1 MSKLTNHI
9 ALFMVFLLVL
19 TPFAFASQLEIKKVS
34 DLQPGD
40 IIIDQKTGKE
50 IPVESIQETDY
61 SFMTNLM
68 QVLTG
73 KLPRVSMTGNV
84 VAPITGFTLAEDA
97 LKAAEKKAGT
107 KAVTSST
114 TQMMNSEGTIVNV
127 QSFSDGSYLVSGE
140 SIPAYPTTSLPAG
153 FTKFAT
159 AAPGSTLSGWVGVE
173 STNIPTG
180 SSVDFWSAS
189 AGGGLDAVA
198 SGLQWAV
205 VAYMA
210 GQFLGPMFGLNPEQT
225 NALSTSLAAGALVGK
240 GLAVVTQDGGAWA
253 GGLGSNSAAWSA
265 GIGVAV
271 AIVVFIAMYKDTKYE
286 VVSFTCQPWQAPTG
300 GNDCEVCNDDNLPC
314 SEYRCKSLGQSCEL
328 VNPGTTE
335 EKCVYVNPKD
345 VIPPVITP
353 NDADLPSSSYKYTK
367 VKLSPPGPGFTVT
380 NLNSTDG
387 CIKAFTP
394 LTFGI
399 TTDEPAQCKIDFNHT
414 EKLDDMNY
422 WFGGS
427 NLYKYNHTERF
438 SLPGPDNLKKEN
450 LTVENGGKWT
460 FFIRCRD
467 KNGNEN
473 VADYALRFCV
483 DPTPDTTAPQIAA
496 TSIENGACVAA
507 DTQNASVN
515 FYINE
520 PSTCKWSKSDQTY
533 ESMQGT
539 MTCSNSLSQ
548 MNAQQL
554 YACNAQ
560 LDSIARDGTD
570 YYIRCEDSANNKMA
584 TSYNFRLKGST
595 SLLMKV
601 AKPNETVFG
610 GINPAPVELYTQT
623 NFGCED
629 NKAVC
634 FYSFTGKLNDY
645 IMFYDTNN
653 DDGIST
659 QKIFLTS
666 GKKEVFI
673 RCVDAGGNVANTTLD
688 FNVEI
693 DTIAPV
699 VARVYEEDNL
709 LKIVTVRD
717 SECTYTNDDCSF
729 LFEEGIDM
737 PNANTTV
744 HVTEWLKDK
753 TYYIKCRD
761 EYRSAGEADCSVV
774 IKPVQNFL

>member
-73 KLPRVSMTGNV
+73 KLPRVSITGNV
-84 VAPITGFTLAEDA
+84 VAPITGHGTRIEGGKTYEQLPNGEWKLAGSDSTTTYGADFFSSSRPAPVANLPTGAGTMPKSYLSNFGAEHFGKTTTVDGKEVLSADSAWAAGGVADTLA
-97 LKAAEKKAGT
+97 T
-107 KAVTSST
+107 
-114 TQMMNSEGTIVNV
+114 
-127 QSFSDGSYLVSGE
+127 
-140 SIPAYPTTSLPAG
+140 
-153 FTKFAT
+153 
-159 AAPGSTLSGWVGVE
+159 
-173 STNIPTG
+173 
-180 SSVDFWSAS
+180 
-189 AGGGLDAVA
+189 
-198 SGLQWAV
+198 GLQWAA

-210 GQFLGPMFGLNPEQT
+210 GQFIGPMFGLNPDQT
-225 NALSTSLAAGALVGK
+225 QSFSMALAAGAGVYK
-240 GLAVVTQDGGAWA
+240 ALAVGGQQGGFLVDA
-253 GGLGSNSAAWSA
+253 GSSGFSKLLGAHPVA
-265 GIGVAV
+265 IGVAV
-271 AIVVFIAMYKDTKYE
+271 AVVVFIATYKDTKYE

-300 GNDCEVCNDDNLPC
+300 GNDCEVCNDDDLPC

-328 VNPGTTE
+328 VNPGTGE
-335 EKCVYVNPKD
+335 EKCVYINPKD

-353 NDADLPSSSYKYTK
+353 NDDDLPSSSYKYTN
-367 VKLSPPGPGFTVT
+367 VKLSPPGPGFTIT

-399 TTDEPAQCKIDFNHT
+399 TTDEPSQCKIDFNHT

-422 WFGGS
+422 WVGGS
-427 NLYKYNHTERF
+427 NLYKYNHTEQF
-438 SLPGPDNLKKEN
+438 TLPGPANLKKEN

-460 FFIRCRD
+460 FYLRCRD

-483 DPTPDTTAPQIAA
+483 DPTPDTTAPQIKA
-496 TSIENGACVAA
+496 TSIENGGCVAA
-507 DTQNASVN
+507 NTQNASVE
-515 FYINE
+515 FFLNE
-520 PSTCKWSKSDQTY
+520 PATCKWSKSDQTY

-554 YACNAQ
+554 YVCNAQ

-570 YYIRCEDSANNKMA
+570 YYIRCEDNAGNKMA
-584 TSYNFRLKGST
+584 TSYNFKLKGST
-595 SLLMKV
+595 ALLMKV

-610 GINPAPVELYTQT
+610 GINPAPVELYAQT
-623 NFGCED
+623 SFGCED

-634 FYSFTGKLNDY
+634 FYSFTDNLNDY

-653 DDGIST
+653 EDGIST
-659 QKIFLTS
+659 QKIFLA
-666 GKKEVFI
+666 GGEKDVFI
-673 RCVDAGGNVANTTLD
+673 RCVDAGGNVAEANLE
-688 FNVEI
+688 FKVEI
-693 DTIAPV
+693 DTTAPV
-699 VARVYEEDNL
+699 VARVYEEDSL
-709 LKIVTVRD
+709 LKLVTVRD

-761 EYRSAGEADCSVV
+761 EYKSAGEADCSVI